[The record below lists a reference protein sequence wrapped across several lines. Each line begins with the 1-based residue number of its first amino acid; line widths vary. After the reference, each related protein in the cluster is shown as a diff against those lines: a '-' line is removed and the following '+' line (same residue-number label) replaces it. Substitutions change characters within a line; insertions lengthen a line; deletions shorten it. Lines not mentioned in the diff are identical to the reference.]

1 MRVFA
6 RPTSRRGRGSL
17 PASPLISRQVAVD
30 GLSLD
35 IPRGRITALL
45 GHNGAGKSTTI
56 SILTGLLPATA
67 GDVLFFPASGG
78 GGGLSVA
85 RDMAAIR
92 GTLGVC
98 PQYDVLWPQ
107 LSVREHLELFAAI
120 KGFTTRWAGRMS
132 D

>member
-1 MRVFA
+1 M
-6 RPTSRRGRGSL
+6 
-17 PASPLISRQVAVD
+17 D

-35 IPRGRITALL
+35 IPRGQITALL

-56 SILTGLLPATA
+56 SILTGLLPATQ
-67 GDVLFFPASGG
+67 GDALFFPGGG

-85 RDMAAIR
+85 RDMGAIR

-120 KGFTTRWAGRMS
+120 KGYSTR
-132 D
+132 